1 MLKLKIGAK
10 VIITVN
16 LDTKDSLINDQPG
29 NISHSEFAQ
38 SSVPKVYLKLSD
50 EQSGLK
56 AMKSSYLGRQ
66 NSWVPI
72 EKCQVEIP
80 IKKGSCKAITGRPV
94 NSFSRIVINVFPN
107 LESISVHKSLDA
119 IDSLSLIK

>member
-16 LDTKDSLINDQPG
+16 LDTKDSLINDQTG

-80 IKKGSCKAITGRPV
+80 IKKGSCKAITGRAV
-94 NSFSRIVINVFPN
+94 NYFSRIVINVFPN

-119 IDSLSLIK
+119 IDSLSIIK

>member
-16 LDTKDSLINDQPG
+16 LDTKDSLINDQTG
-29 NISHSEFAQ
+29 NISHGEFAQ
-38 SSVPKVYLKLSD
+38 SSVPKVYLKFSD

-72 EKCQVEIP
+72 DKCQVEIP
-80 IKKGSCKAITGRPV
+80 IKKGSCKGITGRPV

-119 IDSLSLIK
+119 IDSLSIIK